1 MYTYS
6 FLKSVVKAKSVALL
20 IFPITMTIKRIVKAE
35 PYNRET
41 RAFLSFSL
49 VVIIQEIIWARERV
63 MTVERA
69 KYAASYSMLFPILTM
84 FKDYLKHVNSH
95 S

>member
-1 MYTYS
+1 MMYTYS

-41 RAFLSFSL
+41 RA
-49 VVIIQEIIWARERV
+49 
-63 MTVERA
+63 
-69 KYAASYSMLFPILTM
+69 
-84 FKDYLKHVNSH
+84 
-95 S
+95 